1 MSEVGFI
8 YRIKNIIN
16 NKEYVGCTI
25 STLKKRFEEHTYR
38 CLKTDINTK
47 LCNSMRKYGVE
58 NFHIDLIDECEVSSI
73 YEKEKFFINEYN
85 TFKDGLNSTY
95 GGEGCL
101 GYKHSKEIREKI
113 SKILID
119 GKSHKGK
126 TYEEIYGD
134 KVNEEKQKRS
144 DSVKNSWDN
153 MSIDEKENRIKNLI
167 NKTRSKSKYSV
178 ELIKKIK
185 NEYNSGVSLD
195 ELLIS
200 YPEFKKSNLYAIVKN
215 KRWKNV

>member
-8 YRIKNIIN
+8 YKIKNIIN

-47 LCNSMRKYGVE
+47 LCNSIRKYGVE
-58 NFHIDLIDECEVSSI
+58 NFYIDLIDECEVSSI

-113 SKILID
+113 SKTLIE

-134 KVNEEKQKRS
+134 KVNEEKQKRR
-144 DSVKNSWDN
+144 DSVKNSWD
-153 MSIDEKENRIKNLI
+153 SLTEEKRKERIQKM
-167 NKTRSKSKYSV
+167 KDTRRKKSKYGIDLV
-178 ELIKKIK
+178 
-185 NEYNSGVSLD
+185 LD
-195 ELLIS
+195 
-200 YPEFKKSNLYAIVKN
+200 VKN
-215 KRWKNV
+215 KLKQGYKVKDLKLLYPQINESFFYDIKSGRKWIDI